1 MIQIQNNKE
10 SAKVEIMGTIG
21 QDFWGEGWTLDR
33 FKNEIRD
40 LDVPVIE
47 VEIKSLGGDA
57 LEAFAIYDAI
67 RAMPQKV
74 VTRMIGTTASAGTL
88 IAMAGDER
96 EISENSRFLIH
107 NVRSF
112 VDGTAEDM
120 EKAAE
125 VLNDFDD
132 QLAKIYQKA
141 TGKHKST
148 MLRMM
153 KEERFLSAQE
163 AKDLGFVNKISKTKM
178 SNQKENIMQEDVMKL
193 LGVKNETDMLKATND
208 LVEKLE
214 KLEKENAELVS
225 KVNDYV
231 VAEEQKK
238 AETINEFIE
247 NAVKEGR
254 IPENA
259 KEKWFNLAVTD
270 FEAVKE
276 TISAINLVKEGFEN
290 FVEPAEEDAGMTK
303 VEKFYKN
310 YKENKYANN
319 PEAYKAD
326 FAAAF
331 GQ

>member
-67 RAMPQKV
+67 RSMPQKV
-74 VTRMIGTTASAGTL
+74 VTRMVGTTASAGTL

-120 EKAAE
+120 EKAADT
-125 VLNDFDD
+125 LTDFDN

-141 TGKHKST
+141 TGKPKAA
-148 MLRMM
+148 MLKMM

-163 AKDLGFVNKISKTKM
+163 AKDLGFVNKITKGKM
-178 SNQKENIMQEDVMKL
+178 LNEKQETMNEDILKL
-193 LGVKNETDMLKATND
+193 LGVKNDIDALKATND

-214 KLEKENAELVS
+214 VLEKENAELVA
-225 KVNDYV
+225 KVNDFV

-247 NAVKEGR
+247 NAVTEGR
-254 IPENA
+254 IPENS

-276 TISAINLVKEGFEN
+276 TVSSINLVKEGFEN
-290 FVEPAEEDAGMTK
+290 FVEKDEEPTMTSQ
-303 VEKFYKN
+303 EKFYKN

-331 GQ
+331 GE